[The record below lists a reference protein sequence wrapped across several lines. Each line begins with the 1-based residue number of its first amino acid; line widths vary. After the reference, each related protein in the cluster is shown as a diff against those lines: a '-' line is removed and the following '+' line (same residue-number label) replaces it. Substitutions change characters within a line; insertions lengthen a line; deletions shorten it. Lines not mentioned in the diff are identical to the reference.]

1 MLRIKKGDQVKILAG
16 KDSGKTGN
24 VLNVLSDGRVVVDG
38 LNLVNKRLRP
48 KQQGKTGEVVKIPQ
62 PVNASNVLLVCKNCK
77 KAARVGFRSLDSK
90 KVRYCKK
97 CEATN

>member
-1 MLRIKKGDQVKILAG
+1 MLRIKKGDNVKVLAG

-24 VLNVLSDGRVVVDG
+24 VLNVLPNGRVVVEG
-38 LNLVNKRLRP
+38 LNLVNKRMKP
-48 KQQGKTGEVVKIPQ
+48 KQQGKTGEMVKIPQ
-62 PVNASNVLLVCKNCK
+62 SVNASNILLVCKNCK
-77 KAARVGFRSLDSK
+77 KAARVGFRDLDSK

>member
-1 MLRIKKGDQVKILAG
+1 MLRIKKGDQVKLLAG

-24 VLNVLSDGRVVVDG
+24 VLNVLASGKIVVEG
-38 LNLVNKRLRP
+38 LNVVNKRMKP

-62 PVNASNVLLVCKNCK
+62 AVNPSNVLLVCKNCK
-77 KAARVGFRSLDSK
+77 KPARVGFRDLDSK

>member
-24 VLNVLSDGRVVVDG
+24 VLNVLANGRIVIEG
-38 LNLVNKRLRP
+38 LNLVNKRMKP
-48 KQQGKTGEVVKIPQ
+48 KQQGKSGEIVKIPQ
-62 PVNASNVLLVCKNCK
+62 AINSSNVLLVCKNCK
-77 KAARVGFRSLDSK
+77 KAARVGFRSMDSK

>member
-16 KDSGKTGN
+16 KDSGKTGS
-24 VLNVLSDGRVVVDG
+24 VLSVLSDGRVVVEG
-38 LNLVNKRLRP
+38 LNLVNKRMRP
-48 KQQGKTGEVVKIPQ
+48 KQQGKTGEMVKIPQ